1 MKRGNNYDIMADQ
14 ARKRFLTYDQEQM
27 IKKFG
32 LSADAEYISLSFA
45 GSPCRIRRKD
55 GKLFCLDGAVP
66 REGDFN
72 EALSVY
78 DILCCPAEHP
88 VLAGRWESLSSLGGI
103 IGAGHSD
110 SSLLDRYTGIFSGK
124 AERLAKACALLNGT
138 PAQTGDV
145 SSILPVFDFF
155 PAWFQFWD
163 ADEEFPANI
172 RFLWDANT
180 FLFLHYETLW
190 YIMSHILDR
199 LTALL

>member
-78 DILCCPAEHP
+78 DMLCCPAEHP
-88 VLAGRWESLSSLGGI
+88 VLADRWESLSSLGGI
-103 IGAGHSD
+103 IAP
-110 SSLLDRYTGIFSGK
+110 
-124 AERLAKACALLNGT
+124 GT
-138 PAQTGDV
+138 A
-145 SSILPVFDFF
+145 
-155 PAWFQFWD
+155 
-163 ADEEFPANI
+163 
-172 RFLWDANT
+172 
-180 FLFLHYETLW
+180 
-190 YIMSHILDR
+190 
-199 LTALL
+199 TALCWTAIPAYFPEKQSAWQRPAPC